1 MFIFWGTKAVIRK
14 LGYVADFCPIFRDIR
29 SFQVS
34 RIGRAGH
41 LYGVSFGQ
49 GQLVGHQKTCVQCG
63 VELKADAAIY
73 KDIAKELQD
82 AGTTQ
87 LINSTFPDIRQ
98 YYADRLSLEDQVTR
112 QPNQIDAQTR
122 LALIKEPFL
131 LLAPIVEKRFSAV
144 HIDRSV
150 GAALVLT
157 IVAVVA
163 VASIFN
169 AFFPL
174 AFEQKA
180 NAFLITFGIGI
191 AAIGVQGFK
200 SAGRFMRKVIYPKIS
215 LALRPL
221 NPGQHELEVVFA
233 ELKRSG
239 FKLSKKAKL
248 KDMLRELITAR
259 QTGAVRFR

>member
-1 MFIFWGTKAVIRK
+1 MFIFWGTKAVTRK
-14 LGYVADFCPIFRDIR
+14 LGYVSDFCPICREIRD
-29 SFQVS
+29 FQVN
-34 RIGRAGH
+34 RIGMAGH
-41 LYGVSFGQ
+41 LYGLSFGQ
-49 GQLVGHQKTCVQCG
+49 GQLVGHQKTCLQCG
-63 VELKADAAIY
+63 VELKTDAAIY
-73 KDIAKELQD
+73 KDIPKKLQD

-87 LINSTFPDIRQ
+87 LINSTFPNIRQ
-98 YYADRLSLEDQVTR
+98 YYADRLSLEDQLTR

-131 LLAPIVEKRFSAV
+131 LLAPIIEKRFSAV
-144 HIDRSV
+144 HIDRYV

-157 IVAVVA
+157 IVAAVA
-163 VASIFN
+163 VANIFN

-191 AAIGVQGFK
+191 AAIGIQGFK

-221 NPGQHELEVVFA
+221 NPSQHELEVVFA
-233 ELKRSG
+233 ELKRLD

-248 KDMLRELITAR
+248 KDLLRELITVR
-259 QTGAVRFR
+259 QA